1 MNLFIIITILLFFGI
16 FCYLFLEIYNL
27 KSQHRLE
34 IANLNGI
41 ISELLHVQSQREG
54 ALKLSDDLNGIL
66 KNSRVEIDK
75 KLLNLQGELIE
86 KLVNNNLIS

>member
-1 MNLFIIITILLFFGI
+1 MMLIGIFYYLFI
-16 FCYLFLEIYNL
+16 EIYNL

-34 IANLNGI
+34 IAHLNGI

-54 ALKLSDDLNGIL
+54 ALKLSDDLNCKL

-86 KLVNNNLIS
+86 KLVNNNLIN